1 MSTVMQG
8 FHFTPFSPIFP
19 FMKSKVYY
27 IERRKGATGMSK
39 LVMIID
45 DSATVRKIVE
55 VSLKR
60 EGIPYISYAN
70 GVEAIRALSEQE
82 HLVPDLVFLDIALPR
97 IDGYKIAQYLK
108 SHHQFDNTVIVML
121 SGHNGILD
129 RLKGRLSG
137 ARDYLT
143 KPFRTQDILS
153 VVHEYLGITPLKHSQ
168 HMP

>member
-1 MSTVMQG
+1 
-8 FHFTPFSPIFP
+8 
-19 FMKSKVYY
+19 
-27 IERRKGATGMSK
+27 MSK
-39 LVMIID
+39 IVMIID

-60 EGIPYISYAN
+60 EGIDSVSYAS
-70 GVEAIRALSEQE
+70 GIDAVQALSEQI
-82 HLVPDLVFLDIALPR
+82 HFIPDLVFLDITLPR
-97 IDGYKIAQYLK
+97 MDGYKFAQYLRA
-108 SHHQFDNTVIVML
+108 HHQYNNTVIVML

-153 VVHEYLGITPLKHSQ
+153 VVHEYLGITPLQQSHL
-168 HMP
+168 MP

>member
-1 MSTVMQG
+1 
-8 FHFTPFSPIFP
+8 
-19 FMKSKVYY
+19 
-27 IERRKGATGMSK
+27 MSK

-60 EGIPYISYAN
+60 EGIPSISYAN
-70 GVEAIRALSEQE
+70 GIEAIRALSERK
-82 HLVPDLVFLDIALPR
+82 HVVPDLVFLDIALPR
-97 IDGYKIAQYLK
+97 MDGYKIAQYLK

-137 ARDYLT
+137 ARDHLT
-143 KPFRTQDILS
+143 KPFKTEDILS
-153 VVHEYLGITPLKHSQ
+153 VVHEYLGITSLQQSHQ
-168 HMP
+168 MH